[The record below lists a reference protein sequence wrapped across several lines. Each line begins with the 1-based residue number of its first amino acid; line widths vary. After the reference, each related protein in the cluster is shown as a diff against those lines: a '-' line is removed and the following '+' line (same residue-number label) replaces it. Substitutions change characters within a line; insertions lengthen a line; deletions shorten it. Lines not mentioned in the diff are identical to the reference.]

1 MSLEKKRK
9 KIDDLDEKIV
19 ELLGERLELAE
30 EIGKEK
36 KVLHKEVYDPVREE
50 QIIENLAKKGSFPK
64 EGVDSIFREIFSVSR
79 KAQNPVKV
87 AYLGPE
93 TTFTHTAAMKQFG
106 TQTEFEAKD
115 SIKEVFSSVEKG
127 DANYGVVPIEN
138 SLEGSVSRTY
148 DRFLVSELNIVA
160 EISLKIKHNLL
171 SKHRLRDIKKI
182 YTHPMALA
190 QCREWIS
197 KNLPN
202 TEILE
207 VSSTAKGA
215 ESAGLY
221 INSAGIGSELAA
233 KKFDLQVIAENIQDK
248 SQNFTRFLVI
258 GKNKTKKSEHS
269 KTSIV
274 FSAKHEPGSLFTA
287 LEPLKTNKINM
298 TKIESRPTR
307 MRNWEYVFFVDF
319 QGYIEDEKIEKA
331 LGEMKKNTSM
341 LKILG
346 SYPEKA
352 RFE

>member
-1 MSLEKKRK
+1 MSLEKNRK
-9 KIDDLDEKIV
+9 EIDCVDEKIV
-19 ELLGERLELAE
+19 ELLSKRLSLAE

-36 KVLHKEVYDPVREE
+36 KELNKEVYDPVREE
-50 QIIENLAKKGSFPK
+50 QIIEKLAKKAVFPK
-64 EGVDSIFREIFSVSR
+64 EGIDSIFREIFSISR
-79 KAQNPVKV
+79 KAQAPVKV

-93 TTFTHTAAMKQFG
+93 TTFTHSAAIKHFG

-115 SIKEVFSSVEKG
+115 SIKEVFNSVEKEKN
-127 DANYGVVPIEN
+127 DYGVVPIEN

-160 EISLKIKHNLL
+160 EISLKVSHNLL
-171 SKHRLRDIKKI
+171 SKYRLREIKKI
-182 YTHPMALA
+182 YTHPMAYA
-190 QCREWIS
+190 QCREWVA

-202 TEILE
+202 AEIIE

-215 ESAGLY
+215 EEASVY
-221 INSAGIGSELAA
+221 INSAAIGSELAA
-233 KKFDLQVIAENIQDK
+233 KKYGLTVTAENIQDK
-248 SQNFTRFLVI
+248 TSNYTRFLVI
-258 GKNKTKKSEHS
+258 GKKIPKKATNS

-274 FSAKHEPGSLFTA
+274 FSAKHEPGSLFNA
-287 LEPLKTNKINM
+287 LEPLKHNKVNM

-319 QGYIEDEKIEKA
+319 QGYIDDNNIQKA

>member
-9 KIDDLDEKIV
+9 KIDDVDEKIV
-19 ELLGERLELAE
+19 ELLSERLSLAQ

-36 KVLHKEVYDPVREE
+36 QVLHKEVYDPVREE
-50 QIIENLAKKGSFPK
+50 QIIEKLAKKGSFPK
-64 EGVDSIFREIFSVSR
+64 EGIDSIFREVFSISR

-87 AYLGPE
+87 AFLGPE
-93 TTFTHTAAMKQFG
+93 TTFTHSAALKQFG
-106 TQTEFEAKD
+106 TQTEFEAMD
-115 SIKEVFSSVEKG
+115 SIKDVFSSVEKG
-127 DANYGVVPIEN
+127 EADYGVVPVEN

-148 DRFLVSELNIVA
+148 DRFLMSELNIVA
-160 EISLKIKHNLL
+160 EISLRVNHNLL
-171 SKHRLRDIKKI
+171 SKHRLRDITKI

-190 QCREWIS
+190 QCQEWVH
-197 KNLPN
+197 KNLPKA
-202 TEILE
+202 EIFE

-221 INSAGIGSELAA
+221 INSAAIGSELAA
-233 KKFDLQVIAENIQDK
+233 KKFGLQVIEENIQDL
-248 SQNFTRFLVI
+248 SQNYTRFLVI
-258 GKNKTKKSEHS
+258 GKTMPKKSAHS

-274 FSAKHEPGSLFTA
+274 FSAKHEPGSLFNA
-287 LEPLKTNKINM
+287 LEPLKKYGINM

-319 QGYIEDEKIEKA
+319 QGYVEDKDIQDC
-331 LGEMKKNTSM
+331 LGEMRKNTSL